1 MNNNFFIVIEGAD
14 GSGKTTIA
22 KQLAKQYNAIYTA
35 EPTDA
40 SIDTLEGYIEDR
52 KKHDIQI
59 KGWLKEG
66 KNVVCDRYKYS
77 TLVYQQF
84 EGHDVSELLEL
95 NRDSLIPDLTIV
107 LDYPVEVLMQ
117 RLEERG
123 KPLSKYETPE
133 NLKIICELYKQ
144 LKHWYREENIQY
156 YRGSDEEAM
165 EID

>member
-1 MNNNFFIVIEGAD
+1 MFIVIEGAD

-22 KQLAKQYNAIYTA
+22 KQLAEKYNAIYTA
-35 EPTDA
+35 EPTD
-40 SIDTLEGYIEDR
+40 SKLHDLNGFIEDR

-59 KGWLKEG
+59 KKWLGEG

-77 TLVYQQF
+77 TLVYQQL
-84 EGHDVSELLEL
+84 EGFDLDELIEL
-95 NRDSLIPDLTIV
+95 NHDSLIPDLTIV

-133 NLKIICELYKQ
+133 NLKFICEAYKQ
-144 LKHWYREENIQY
+144 LKRWYQEENIQY
-156 YRGSDEEAM
+156 YVG
-165 EID
+165 